1 MKDSYFKSVI
11 GCLLGTA
18 VGDALGLPYKNL
30 SRRRIF
36 RHYTP
41 IQGHTLILN
50 KGMFS
55 ANTEHTCRVV
65 QSLIVS
71 AGDSEKFT
79 QNLARRLRMW
89 LLEFPVGIDL
99 STLKSSL
106 KLWFGVSPQES
117 GIDSANLS
125 AAISSSVIIGVC
137 YGEDPAQLVA
147 LVQAA
152 TVMTHNSLA
161 AELGAVAVAVA
172 AYMASMGS
180 SIQPQKYYQ
189 TLQKFFTHSSANLTE
204 SAAVEFLDLIE
215 QACLSAE
222 QNESGV
228 AFADRLFNHSG
239 VKNDIYR
246 TVPIIIQIWL
256 RNQNRYSKG
265 IKEIIYLGGDTATTA
280 AILGGIIGASVGTSG
295 IQQKWLDD
303 IIDFPRNINWIKSL
317 GKRLAQSC
325 QTKSPNSAL
334 PLAFYLLFL
343 RNLIFLIVILFRA
356 FYRLFLL

>member
-1 MKDSYFKSVI
+1 MKDRYFKSAI
-11 GCLLGTA
+11 GCLVGTA

-41 IQGHTLILN
+41 IKGHTLILN

-55 ANTEHTCRVV
+55 ANTEHTCRVA

-71 AGDSEKFT
+71 AGNPEKFT

-89 LLEFPVGIDL
+89 LLEFPLGINL

-106 KLWFGVSPQES
+106 KLWFSVSPQES
-117 GIDSANLS
+117 GVNSADNS
-125 AAISSSVIIGVC
+125 AAMGSAIIGVC
-137 YGEDPAQLVA
+137 YGEDPERLVA
-147 LVQAA
+147 LVQAS
-152 TVMTHNSLA
+152 TVMTHNSLP

-172 AYMASMGS
+172 AYLASMES
-180 SIQPQKYYQ
+180 SIQPQEYYQ
-189 TLQKFFTHSSANLTE
+189 TLQKYFAYSSAKLSNE
-204 SAAVEFLDLIE
+204 VVKEFLDLIE
-215 QACLSAE
+215 QACRSAE
-222 QNESGV
+222 QNESAV
-228 AFADRLFNHSG
+228 AFADRLSNHNG
-239 VKNDIYR
+239 VSSDIGR
-246 TVPIIIQIWL
+246 TVPIIIQNWL
-256 RNQNRYSKG
+256 RNQNHYSKS

-303 IIDFPRNINWIKSL
+303 IIDFPRNTNWIKSL
-317 GKRLAQSC
+317 GKQLARSC

-334 PLAFYLLFL
+334 PLAFYLLPL
-343 RNLIFLIVILFRA
+343 RNLIFFIVILFRA
-356 FYRLFLL
+356 VYRLLLF